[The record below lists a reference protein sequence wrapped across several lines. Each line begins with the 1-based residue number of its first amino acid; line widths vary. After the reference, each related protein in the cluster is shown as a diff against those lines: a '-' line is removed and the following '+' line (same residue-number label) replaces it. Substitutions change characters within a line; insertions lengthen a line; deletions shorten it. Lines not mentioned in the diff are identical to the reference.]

1 MSDRRSVM
9 RMGER
14 IAICRWGGQGRPF
27 RGGCIGVKTRRKEG
41 GQCHRSGRN
50 GIHTEEIASTRVLTS
65 AWAPS
70 IGGRDVSVGRL
81 GQKRVQCGCS
91 PRHGAG

>member
-1 MSDRRSVM
+1 MVREGLS
-9 RMGER
+9 EE
-14 IAICRWGGQGRPF
+14 AALELRPE
-27 RGGCIGVKTRRKEG
+27 GRKEASATE
-41 GQCHRSGRN
+41 SGRN

-65 AWAPS
+65 ASAPS